1 MPLLT
6 RKLVLASASPYRAQI
21 LRDAGVAFEV
31 VVSDVDESGHPPAE
45 PAAYAQSLAEL
56 KARAVAPQVDAGTLI
71 VAADTIC
78 AIDNDIIGKPAD
90 EADAQRM
97 IARSCQAGLQRVI
110 TGVCV
115 IDTHDGNEYGF
126 SETSLVE
133 MNAASEQ
140 QIAEYVASGEPM
152 GKCGAL
158 CIESG
163 QSFVKAWRGS
173 YANIMGLPIERLLS
187 LLIKLDAGAQQ

>member
-6 RKLVLASASPYRAQI
+6 RKIVLASASPYRAQI
-21 LRDAGVAFEV
+21 LADVGVAFEV
-31 VVSDVDESGHPPAE
+31 MVSNVDEDAHPPDE
-45 PAAYAQSLAEL
+45 PAAYAQSLAVL
-56 KARAVAPQVDAGTLI
+56 KARAVAPSVPPGTLV

-78 AIDNDIIGKPAD
+78 ALAGEIIGKPAD
-90 EADAQRM
+90 EADARRM

-115 IDTHDGNEYGF
+115 IDTRDGSAHSF
-126 SETSLVE
+126 SVTSLVE
-133 MNAASEQ
+133 MKAASEQ

-163 QSFVKAWRGS
+163 HSFVQAWRGS
-173 YANIMGLPIERLLS
+173 YANIMGLPIERLLP
-187 LLIKLDAGAQQ
+187 LLLRLDV